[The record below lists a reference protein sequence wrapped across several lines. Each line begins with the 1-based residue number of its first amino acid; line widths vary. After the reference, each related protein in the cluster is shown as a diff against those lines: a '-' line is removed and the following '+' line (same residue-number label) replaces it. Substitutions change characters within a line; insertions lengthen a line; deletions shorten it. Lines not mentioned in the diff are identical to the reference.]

1 MTQPSN
7 SDCIQLRGL
16 RVVCVVGVLPE
27 ERERAQPLELDIDIY
42 ADLSAAGNSDDL
54 QDTVDYGSVAQT
66 IEEICLGAKVQ
77 LLERLA
83 QLVADRLLELDGV
96 STVEVTVKKIRPPVP
111 SDLNFSAVRVTRH
124 HQRR

>member
-66 IEEICLGAKVQ
+66 IEEICLEAKVQ

-83 QLVADRLLELDGV
+83 QLVAERLLELDGV

-124 HQRR
+124 RT

>member
-83 QLVADRLLELDGV
+83 QLVAERLLELDGV

-124 HQRR
+124 R